1 MPGGLPQIG
10 GIDLRKHSW
19 TIVFL
24 LICLSLGGCST
35 PPSSSLSPSVSP
47 SPISDLEN
55 LDFNTFV
62 EKSFLRLIQRE
73 PEYMITTER
82 GGWGNLNDLSD
93 RFLRETQALE
103 VSVLNLLRQYD
114 VTQLN
119 PEQQLTAKA
128 YDWYLDDRVAGHPY
142 LYSDYS
148 FNPTVF
154 SQHYQ
159 LEQFFTDL
167 HPLETE
173 AQCES
178 YLQCLSQV
186 QRKCE
191 QMIEGLKRREQAGVI
206 LPRPLFAPVIYDLET
221 MANSDPAA
229 TIFYQTLVSKT
240 ANGPLSWEKRDQLL
254 QNAAKA
260 IEQSVLPGYRALL
273 SYCEELA
280 KRAPEKI
287 GIGSLTNGPA
297 YYETLLHHYT
307 STDLSAEEI
316 HDLGIQQL
324 ERVQKEMR
332 TRFAEMGYPTGKS
345 LPELFARLTQEQGVY
360 SGSEVLATAR
370 DLVREAEAR
379 VQTAIDLPSNFP
391 MVEIKPSTMGNFYTS
406 GTPDH
411 PGIFYAGG
419 QATRYGLPA
428 TVYHETIPGH
438 HLQLSMMFF
447 LSLPAC
453 RLELSYVAL
462 EEGWA
467 LYAEQLSSELGWFEG
482 DPAGELGRL
491 QLEALRAARL
501 VVDTGIHA
509 KGWTWEQAKTYL
521 IDALGYS
528 EDDAEQGVARFSSIP
543 GQATAY
549 MVGML
554 KILELRERAKTALGD
569 RFDLKQFHNQILG
582 KGKIPLSLLEQVVE
596 DWIQQKLL
604 EPASP

>member
-1 MPGGLPQIG
+1 M
-10 GIDLRKHSW
+10 RKCQW
-19 TIVFL
+19 IIAFL
-24 LICLSLGGCST
+24 LVCLLLGGCST
-35 PPSSSLSPSVSP
+35 PPSSSPSPSS
-47 SPISDLEN
+47 ISDLEN
-55 LDFNTFV
+55 LDFDTFV
-62 EKSFLRLIQRE
+62 QKSFLRLIQRE
-73 PEYMITTER
+73 PEYMITTGR

-93 RFLRETQALE
+93 GFLRETQALE
-103 VSVLNLLRQYD
+103 KSVLNQLRQYD
-114 VTQLN
+114 FTQLD

-142 LYSDYS
+142 LYSDYT

-178 YLQCLSQV
+178 YLQCLDQV
-186 QRKCE
+186 QRKCD
-191 QMIEGLKRREQAGVI
+191 QLIQGLKRREQAGVI
-206 LPRPLFAPVIYDLET
+206 LPRPLFAPVIYDLKA
-221 MANSDPAA
+221 MANSNPTA
-229 TIFYQTLVSKT
+229 TTFYQTLASKT
-240 ANGPLSWEKRDQLL
+240 VNGPLSEEKRDQLL
-254 QNAAKA
+254 QNATKA
-260 IEQSVLPGYRALL
+260 IERSVLPGYRALHF
-273 SYCEELA
+273 YCEGLA
-280 KRAPEKI
+280 KRAPEEI

-297 YYETLLHHYT
+297 YYDTLLHHYT
-307 STDLSAEEI
+307 SADLSAEEI
-316 HDLGIQQL
+316 HNLGIQQL
-324 ERVQKEMR
+324 ERVQKDMR
-332 TRFAEMGYPTGKS
+332 TRFAEMGYSADKS

-360 SGSEVLATAR
+360 SGAEVLATSR
-370 DLVREAEAR
+370 SLVTEAETR
-379 VQTAIDLPSNFP
+379 VQAAFDLPPNFP
-391 MVEIKPSTMGNFYTS
+391 MVEIKPSMMGNFYTS
-406 GTPDH
+406 GTPDR

-419 QATRYGLPA
+419 QATRYSLPA

-447 LSLPAC
+447 LPLPTC

-467 LYAEQLSSELGWFEG
+467 LYAEQLAWELGWFEG
-482 DPAGELGRL
+482 NPAGELGRL

-521 IDALGYS
+521 INALGFTA
-528 EDDAEQGVARFSSIP
+528 DDAEQGVARYASAP

-569 RFDLKQFHNQILG
+569 RFDLKQFHKQILG

-596 DWIQQKLL
+596 DWIQKKLL

>member
-1 MPGGLPQIG
+1 M
-10 GIDLRKHSW
+10 RKGQW
-19 TIVFL
+19 TIAFL
-24 LICLSLGGCST
+24 LICLLLGGCST
-35 PPSSSLSPSVSP
+35 PPSSSSLSPSLSP
-47 SPISDLEN
+47 SSISDLEN
-55 LDFNTFV
+55 LAFDNFV
-62 EKSFLRLIQRE
+62 QESFLRLIQRE

-93 RFLRETQALE
+93 GFLRETQALE
-103 VSVLNLLRQYD
+103 VSVLNLLHQYD
-114 VTQLN
+114 FTKLDS
-119 PEQQLTAKA
+119 EQQLTAKA

-167 HPLETE
+167 HPLGTE

-178 YLQCLSQV
+178 YLQCLNQV

-191 QMIEGLKRREQAGVI
+191 QLIEGLKRREQVGVI
-206 LPRPLFAPVIYDLET
+206 LPRPLFAPVIYDLQT
-221 MANSDPAA
+221 IANSDPTA
-229 TIFYQTLVSKT
+229 TTFYQTLVSKT
-240 ANGPLSWEKRDQLL
+240 VKGPLTGEKRDQLL
-254 QNAAKA
+254 QDAAKA
-260 IEQSVLPGYRALL
+260 IKQSVLPGYRALL
-273 SYCEELA
+273 SYCEGLVS
-280 KRAPEKI
+280 RAPEKI
-287 GIGSLTNGPA
+287 GIGSLANGSA

-316 HDLGIQQL
+316 HNLGIQQL

-332 TRFAEMGYPTGKS
+332 IRFAEMGYPADKS
-345 LPELFARLTQEQGVY
+345 LSELFTRLTEEQGVY
-360 SGSEVLATAR
+360 SGTEVLAAAR
-370 DLVREAEAR
+370 YLVWEAETR
-379 VQTAIDLPSNFP
+379 VQTAINLPPNFP

-406 GTPDH
+406 GTPDR

-419 QATRYGLPA
+419 QATRFSLPA

-467 LYAEQLSSELGWFEG
+467 LYAEQLASELGWFEG

-509 KGWTWEQAKTYL
+509 KGDKRL
-521 IDALGYS
+521 
-528 EDDAEQGVARFSSIP
+528 V
-543 GQATAY
+543 
-549 MVGML
+549 
-554 KILELRERAKTALGD
+554 K
-569 RFDLKQFHNQILG
+569 
-582 KGKIPLSLLEQVVE
+582 
-596 DWIQQKLL
+596 
-604 EPASP
+604 

>member
-1 MPGGLPQIG
+1 M
-10 GIDLRKHSW
+10 RKGQW
-19 TIVFL
+19 TIAFL
-24 LICLSLGGCST
+24 LICLLLGGCSAPP
-35 PPSSSLSPSVSP
+35 PPSPLPPSPSLSS
-47 SPISDLEN
+47 ISDLEN
-55 LDFNTFV
+55 LNFDTFV

-73 PEYMITTER
+73 PEYMIITER

-93 RFLRETQALE
+93 GFLRETQVLE
-103 VSVLNLLRQYD
+103 DSVLNLLRQFDY
-114 VTQLN
+114 TQLD

-128 YDWYLDDRVAGHPY
+128 YDWYLDDRVAGHLY

-167 HPLETE
+167 HPLNTE

-178 YLQCLSQV
+178 YLQCLDQV
-186 QRKCE
+186 QRKCD
-191 QMIEGLKRREQAGVI
+191 QLIQGLKRREQAGVI
-206 LPRPLFAPVIYDLET
+206 LPRPLLVPVIYDLQT
-221 MANSDPAA
+221 IANSNPTA
-229 TIFYQTLVSKT
+229 TTFYQTLFSKT
-240 ANGPLSWEKRDQLL
+240 ANGPLSLEKRDQLL
-254 QNAAKA
+254 QNATKA
-260 IEQSVLPGYRALL
+260 IEGSVLPGYRALL
-273 SYCEELA
+273 SYCEGLA
-280 KRAPEKI
+280 MRAPEGI
-287 GIGSLTNGPA
+287 GIGSLANGPA
-297 YYETLLHHYT
+297 YYDTLLHHYT

-316 HDLGIQQL
+316 HNLGIQQL

-332 TRFAEMGYPTGKS
+332 TRFTEMGYPADKS
-345 LPELFARLTQEQGVY
+345 LPELFARLTQEQGIY
-360 SGSEVLATAR
+360 FGAEVLATSR
-370 DLVREAEAR
+370 SLVTEAETR
-379 VQTAIDLPSNFP
+379 VQTAFNLPPNFP

-406 GTPDH
+406 GTPDR

-419 QATRYGLPA
+419 QATRYSLPA

-447 LSLPAC
+447 LPLPAC

-467 LYAEQLSSELGWFEG
+467 LYAEQLASELGWFEG
-482 DPAGELGRL
+482 NPAGELGRL

-509 KGWTWEQAKTYL
+509 KGWTWEQTQTYL
-521 IDALGYS
+521 INALGYTS
-528 EDDAEQGVARFSSIP
+528 NEAEQDVARYASAP

-549 MVGML
+549 MVGMMN
-554 KILELRERAKTALGD
+554 ILELRERAKTALGY
-569 RFDLKQFHNQILG
+569 RFDLRQFHDQILG

-596 DWIQQKLL
+596 NWIQKKLL